1 MVAEVQLLARQPAP
15 RYEPTELIG
24 MVIMVIGVGIIF
36 IIGVTADA
44 GSVLQV
50 EDHIRYP
57 VGIAADP
64 VDFPSVT
71 WRTHFH

>member
-1 MVAEVQLLARQPAP
+1 MVAEVQLLARQPALP
-15 RYEPTELIG
+15 YEPTELIG

-50 EDHIRYP
+50 EDHIRYQ
-57 VGIAADP
+57 VDIAAEP
-64 VDFPSVT
+64 VDCHS
-71 WRTHFH
+71 